1 MAFVNGDSLLHCG
14 EKGKQA
20 KNRREGWGNQ
30 AVLISLVR
38 AQARV
43 PFCWRA
49 GNARLP
55 LACYEKI
62 DFLCSRLLPASMA
75 QDATRNPPN
84 LASRENLLDQVQ
96 NTAGLEKSQD
106 ASFLAQVTGNPFFT
120 AVRAIPAEST
130 MWRHR

>member
-1 MAFVNGDSLLHCG
+1 M
-14 EKGKQA
+14 QA
-20 KNRREGWGNQ
+20 KIRREGWGNQ

-38 AQARV
+38 AQACV
-43 PFCWRA
+43 PFCCFSA
-49 GNARLP
+49 GGRVTRGCHSPAIN
-55 LACYEKI
+55 EKI

-75 QDATRNPPN
+75 QDAAKNPPH
-84 LASRENLLDQVQ
+84 LASKENLLDQVQ